1 VTRSLYE
8 IDGDRITCSGGIA
21 ALDMMVQLIKRMH
34 GRELATS
41 VSEWF
46 VHTQL
51 REGPTLHR
59 MNSFVRHG
67 VTDTRLAKVLSEME
81 SRLEQPVAR
90 ERLAKIAGLSV
101 RQLERLFR
109 RHLKRGLHKHYLS
122 LRLDHAQ
129 RLLRETSMPV
139 TEIAVAAGFGSVSQ
153 LGHAYR
159 LRFGHSASTERN
171 LSSLKIK

>member
-1 VTRSLYE
+1 
-8 IDGDRITCSGGIA
+8 
-21 ALDMMVQLIKRMH
+21 
-34 GRELATS
+34 
-41 VSEWF
+41 
-46 VHTQL
+46 
-51 REGPTLHR
+51 
-59 MNSFVRHG
+59 
-67 VTDTRLAKVLSEME
+67 
-81 SRLEQPVAR
+81 
-90 ERLAKIAGLSV
+90 
-101 RQLERLFR
+101 
-109 RHLKRGLHKHYLS
+109 

>member
-1 VTRSLYE
+1 
-8 IDGDRITCSGGIA
+8 
-21 ALDMMVQLIKRMH
+21 
-34 GRELATS
+34 
-41 VSEWF
+41 
-46 VHTQL
+46 
-51 REGPTLHR
+51 
-59 MNSFVRHG
+59 
-67 VTDTRLAKVLSEME
+67 ME

-159 LRFGHSASTERN
+159 LRFGHSASTERD